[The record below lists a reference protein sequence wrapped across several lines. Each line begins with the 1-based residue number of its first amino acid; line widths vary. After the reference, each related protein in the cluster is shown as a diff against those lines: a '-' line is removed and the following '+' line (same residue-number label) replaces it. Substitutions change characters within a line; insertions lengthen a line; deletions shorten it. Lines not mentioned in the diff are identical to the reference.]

1 MTVHLRREGA
11 KLNRTQVF
19 NLRKTP
25 KGYEG
30 RTTLYD
36 GTRIIKLP
44 ESTPNHASETERSVG
59 HTRGHGKQQPSQ
71 PAQRGTQPQRTNSES
86 RTRQNDP
93 RHSAAPTEPRR
104 VLSGAMTET
113 GRLSEGAPTGI
124 SGIHGAAGASGERY
138 REATGRQDGRQ
149 TMGHSDGRM
158 PERRTDGSTEKSE
171 KKKKKNKKKKNRQA
185 ARSTQQSRENRQSSP
200 VQQRRPAPQ
209 DGRAE
214 HLPKPDRPYQ
224 ANAPREYAPGRADM
238 SGTTGYGASE
248 RSARGYGVPNYGAHG
263 SAAHGYGT
271 QGYDTS
277 NYSAHGSAAH
287 GYGTQGYGTSNYG
300 VPNNAAYGQ
309 NNGMHGGAQPSGAQ
323 RRRKR
328 PPMSE
333 EDRRRLEAAEQA
345 RRQAEQEMERQRAER
360 RAEQRR
366 KRAIDRKRRRR
377 AALRFIVS
385 ELVRGILRGIPWLFA
400 LVGMTVLL
408 GAVSGGIIF
417 VDLHLGSSTHPETVE
432 YLLTDPDDNKVSARE
447 MAYNGAFFSGTPY
460 IKMSDLASDFDLTVA
475 GDGKRYKLI
484 TQDGNIIKLTIG
496 SSVLV
501 LGGDEIRLSAPIF
514 ERGGEI
520 YIPIELLDD
529 YLTGVSA
536 DYTVDEKKK
545 IGRITI
551 TREIE
556 DYTVSVAEGKQPV
569 YAGLGFIY
577 NISPDASNIAE
588 DSLPEA
594 IAAATDPN
602 PPPAENGNATP

>member
-71 PAQRGTQPQRTNSES
+71 PAQSGTQPQRTNSGS

-124 SGIHGAAGASGERY
+124 NGIHGAAGAGGERERY
-138 REATGRQDGRQ
+138 KEATGRQDGRQ

-158 PERRTDGSTEKSE
+158 PERRADGSTEKSE

-214 HLPKPDRPYQ
+214 RLPKPDHPYQ

-248 RSARGYGVPNYGAHG
+248 RSARGYGI
-263 SAAHGYGT
+263 
-271 QGYDTS
+271 
-277 NYSAHGSAAH
+277 
-287 GYGTQGYGTSNYG
+287 
-300 VPNNAAYGQ
+300 PNNAAYGQ

-345 RRQAEQEMERQRAER
+345 RRQAEQEMERQCAER

-447 MAYNGAFFSGTPY
+447 VAYNGAFFSGTPY

-536 DYTVDEKKK
+536 NYAVDEKKK

>member
-44 ESTPNHASETERSVG
+44 ESTPNHASETERSAG
-59 HTRGHGKQQPSQ
+59 HTRGHGKQQPSR

-124 SGIHGAAGASGERY
+124 NGIHGAAGAGGERY

-214 HLPKPDRPYQ
+214 RLPKPDRPYQ
-224 ANAPREYAPGRADM
+224 ANAPREYAPGRTDM

-248 RSARGYGVPNYGAHG
+248 RSARG
-263 SAAHGYGT
+263 
-271 QGYDTS
+271 
-277 NYSAHGSAAH
+277 
-287 GYGTQGYGTSNYG
+287 YG

-432 YLLTDPDDNKVSARE
+432 YLLTDPDENKVSARE
-447 MAYNGAFFSGTPY
+447 VAYNGAFFSGTPY

-536 DYTVDEKKK
+536 DYAVDEKKK

>member
-36 GTRIIKLP
+36 GTRILKLP
-44 ESTPNHASETERSVG
+44 ESTPNHASETERGVG
-59 HTRGHGKQQPSQ
+59 HTRGHGKQQPSR
-71 PAQRGTQPQRTNSES
+71 PAQSGTQPQRTNSES

-93 RHSAAPTEPRR
+93 RHSTAPTEPRR

-124 SGIHGAAGASGERY
+124 NGIHGAAGAGGERY

-158 PERRTDGSTEKSE
+158 PERRTDSSTEKSE
-171 KKKKKNKKKKNRQA
+171 KKKKKNKNRQA

-200 VQQRRPAPQ
+200 VQQRRPAPR

-248 RSARGYGVPNYGAHG
+248 RSARGYGVPN
-263 SAAHGYGT
+263 
-271 QGYDTS
+271 
-277 NYSAHGSAAH
+277 
-287 GYGTQGYGTSNYG
+287 
-300 VPNNAAYGQ
+300 NAAFGQ

-447 MAYNGAFFSGTPY
+447 VAYNGAFFSGTPY

-484 TQDGNIIKLTIG
+484 TQGGNIIKLTIG

-536 DYTVDEKKK
+536 DYAVDEKKK

>member
-59 HTRGHGKQQPSQ
+59 HTRGHGKQQPSR

-124 SGIHGAAGASGERY
+124 NGIHGAAGAGGERY

-149 TMGHSDGRM
+149 TMGHSDERM

-171 KKKKKNKKKKNRQA
+171 KKKKKNKKKKNRQT

-224 ANAPREYAPGRADM
+224 ANAPREYAPGRTDM

-248 RSARGYGVPNYGAHG
+248 RSARGYGVPNYG
-263 SAAHGYGT
+263 
-271 QGYDTS
+271 
-277 NYSAHGSAAH
+277 AHGSAAH

-432 YLLTDPDDNKVSARE
+432 YLLTDPDENKVSARE
-447 MAYNGAFFSGTPY
+447 VAYNGAFFSGTPY

-536 DYTVDEKKK
+536 DYAVDEKKK

>member
-59 HTRGHGKQQPSQ
+59 HTRGHGKQQPSK
-71 PAQRGTQPQRTNSES
+71 PAQSGTQPQRTNSGS

-124 SGIHGAAGASGERY
+124 NGIHGAAGAGGERERY
-138 REATGRQDGRQ
+138 KEATGRQDGRQ

-158 PERRTDGSTEKSE
+158 PERRADGSTEKSE

-214 HLPKPDRPYQ
+214 RLPKPDHPYQ

-248 RSARGYGVPNYGAHG
+248 RSARGYGI
-263 SAAHGYGT
+263 
-271 QGYDTS
+271 
-277 NYSAHGSAAH
+277 
-287 GYGTQGYGTSNYG
+287 
-300 VPNNAAYGQ
+300 PNNAAYGQ

-345 RRQAEQEMERQRAER
+345 RRQAEQEMERQCAER

-447 MAYNGAFFSGTPY
+447 VAYNGAFFSGTPY

-536 DYTVDEKKK
+536 NYAVDEKKK

>member
-59 HTRGHGKQQPSQ
+59 HTRGHGKQQPSR

-124 SGIHGAAGASGERY
+124 NGIHGAAGAGGERY

-149 TMGHSDGRM
+149 TMGHSDERM

-171 KKKKKNKKKKNRQA
+171 KKKKKNKKKKNRQT

-224 ANAPREYAPGRADM
+224 ANAPREYAPGRTDM

-248 RSARGYGVPNYGAHG
+248 RSARGYGVPNYG
-263 SAAHGYGT
+263 
-271 QGYDTS
+271 
-277 NYSAHGSAAH
+277 AHGSAAH

-432 YLLTDPDDNKVSARE
+432 YLLTDPDENKVSARE
-447 MAYNGAFFSGTPY
+447 VAYNGAFFSGTPY

-536 DYTVDEKKK
+536 NYAVDEKKK

>member
-1 MTVHLRREGA
+1 
-11 KLNRTQVF
+11 
-19 NLRKTP
+19 
-25 KGYEG
+25 
-30 RTTLYD
+30 
-36 GTRIIKLP
+36 
-44 ESTPNHASETERSVG
+44 
-59 HTRGHGKQQPSQ
+59 
-71 PAQRGTQPQRTNSES
+71 
-86 RTRQNDP
+86 
-93 RHSAAPTEPRR
+93 
-104 VLSGAMTET
+104 
-113 GRLSEGAPTGI
+113 
-124 SGIHGAAGASGERY
+124 
-138 REATGRQDGRQ
+138 
-149 TMGHSDGRM
+149 MGHSDGRM
-158 PERRTDGSTEKSE
+158 PERRTDGSTEKIE
-171 KKKKKNKKKKNRQA
+171 KKKKKKNNRQA

-214 HLPKPDRPYQ
+214 RLPTPDRPYQ
-224 ANAPREYAPGRADM
+224 ANAPREYAPGRTDM

-263 SAAHGYGT
+263 SAAHSYGT
-271 QGYDTS
+271 QGYS
-277 NYSAHGSAAH
+277 VPNYSAHGSAAY

-377 AALRFIVS
+377 AALRFIFS

-447 MAYNGAFFSGTPY
+447 VAYNGAFFSGTPY

-475 GDGKRYKLI
+475 GDGKKVQADNAGRQYYQADDRLKCACTRRRRDTSFRADIRARRRDLY
-484 TQDGNIIKLTIG
+484 
-496 SSVLV
+496 SHRAAR
-501 LGGDEIRLSAPIF
+501 RLSDRCQ
-514 ERGGEI
+514 RGLRGRRE
-520 YIPIELLDD
+520 
-529 YLTGVSA
+529 
-536 DYTVDEKKK
+536 KK

-602 PPPAENGNATP
+602 PPPAENGSATP

>member
-44 ESTPNHASETERSVG
+44 ESTPNHASETERGVG
-59 HTRGHGKQQPSQ
+59 HTRGHGKQQPSR
-71 PAQRGTQPQRTNSES
+71 PAQSGTQPQRTNSES

-93 RHSAAPTEPRR
+93 RHSTAPTEPRR

-124 SGIHGAAGASGERY
+124 NGIHGAAGAGGERY

-158 PERRTDGSTEKSE
+158 PERRTDSSTEKSE
-171 KKKKKNKKKKNRQA
+171 KKKKKNKNRQA

-200 VQQRRPAPQ
+200 VQQRRPAPR
-209 DGRAE
+209 D
-214 HLPKPDRPYQ
+214 
-224 ANAPREYAPGRADM
+224 GRADM

-271 QGYDTS
+271 QGY
-277 NYSAHGSAAH
+277 
-287 GYGTQGYGTSNYG
+287 GTSNYG
-300 VPNNAAYGQ
+300 VPNNAAFGQ

-447 MAYNGAFFSGTPY
+447 VAYNGAFFSGTPY

-484 TQDGNIIKLTIG
+484 TQGGNIIKLTIG

-536 DYTVDEKKK
+536 DYAVDEKKK

>member
-44 ESTPNHASETERSVG
+44 ESTPNHASETERSAG

-71 PAQRGTQPQRTNSES
+71 PAQRVTQPQRTNSES

-124 SGIHGAAGASGERY
+124 NGIHGAAGAGGERY

-158 PERRTDGSTEKSE
+158 PERRADGSTEKSE
-171 KKKKKNKKKKNRQA
+171 KKKKKNKKKKNKQA

-214 HLPKPDRPYQ
+214 RLPKPDHPYQ

-248 RSARGYGVPNYGAHG
+248 RSARGYGI
-263 SAAHGYGT
+263 
-271 QGYDTS
+271 
-277 NYSAHGSAAH
+277 
-287 GYGTQGYGTSNYG
+287 
-300 VPNNAAYGQ
+300 PNNAAYGQ

-345 RRQAEQEMERQRAER
+345 RRQAEQEMERQCAER

-447 MAYNGAFFSGTPY
+447 VAYNGAFFSGTPY

-536 DYTVDEKKK
+536 DYAVDEKKK

>member
-124 SGIHGAAGASGERY
+124 NGIHGAAGAGGERY

-171 KKKKKNKKKKNRQA
+171 KKKKKNKKKKNRQT

-200 VQQRRPAPQ
+200 VQQRRPAPP

-214 HLPKPDRPYQ
+214 RLPTSDRPYQ
-224 ANAPREYAPGRADM
+224 ANAPREYAPGRTDM

-248 RSARGYGVPNYGAHG
+248 RSARG
-263 SAAHGYGT
+263 
-271 QGYDTS
+271 
-277 NYSAHGSAAH
+277 
-287 GYGTQGYGTSNYG
+287 YG

-447 MAYNGAFFSGTPY
+447 VAYNGAFFSGTPY

-475 GDGKRYKLI
+475 GDGKRHKLI

-536 DYTVDEKKK
+536 DYAVDEKKK

-556 DYTVSVAEGKQPV
+556 NYTVSVAEGKQPV

>member
-44 ESTPNHASETERSVG
+44 ESTPNHASETERSAG

-71 PAQRGTQPQRTNSES
+71 PAQRVTQPQRTNSES

-124 SGIHGAAGASGERY
+124 NGIHGAAGAGGERY

-158 PERRTDGSTEKSE
+158 PERRADGSTEKSE
-171 KKKKKNKKKKNRQA
+171 KKKKKNKKKKNKQA

-214 HLPKPDRPYQ
+214 RLPKPDHPYQ

-248 RSARGYGVPNYGAHG
+248 RSARGYGI
-263 SAAHGYGT
+263 
-271 QGYDTS
+271 
-277 NYSAHGSAAH
+277 
-287 GYGTQGYGTSNYG
+287 
-300 VPNNAAYGQ
+300 PNNAAYGQ

-345 RRQAEQEMERQRAER
+345 RRQAEQEMERQCAER

-447 MAYNGAFFSGTPY
+447 VAYNGAFFSGTPY

-536 DYTVDEKKK
+536 NYAVDEKKK

-602 PPPAENGNATP
+602 PPPAENENATP

>member
-1 MTVHLRREGA
+1 
-11 KLNRTQVF
+11 
-19 NLRKTP
+19 
-25 KGYEG
+25 
-30 RTTLYD
+30 
-36 GTRIIKLP
+36 
-44 ESTPNHASETERSVG
+44 
-59 HTRGHGKQQPSQ
+59 
-71 PAQRGTQPQRTNSES
+71 
-86 RTRQNDP
+86 
-93 RHSAAPTEPRR
+93 
-104 VLSGAMTET
+104 
-113 GRLSEGAPTGI
+113 
-124 SGIHGAAGASGERY
+124 
-138 REATGRQDGRQ
+138 
-149 TMGHSDGRM
+149 
-158 PERRTDGSTEKSE
+158 
-171 KKKKKNKKKKNRQA
+171 
-185 ARSTQQSRENRQSSP
+185 
-200 VQQRRPAPQ
+200 
-209 DGRAE
+209 
-214 HLPKPDRPYQ
+214 
-224 ANAPREYAPGRADM
+224 M

-248 RSARGYGVPNYGAHG
+248 RSARGYGI
-263 SAAHGYGT
+263 
-271 QGYDTS
+271 
-277 NYSAHGSAAH
+277 
-287 GYGTQGYGTSNYG
+287 
-300 VPNNAAYGQ
+300 PNNAAYGQ

-345 RRQAEQEMERQRAER
+345 RRQAEQEMERQCAER

-447 MAYNGAFFSGTPY
+447 VAYNGAFFSGTPY

-536 DYTVDEKKK
+536 DYAVDEKKK

>member
-1 MTVHLRREGA
+1 MTVNLRREGA

-59 HTRGHGKQQPSQ
+59 HTRGHGKQQPSR

-124 SGIHGAAGASGERY
+124 NGIHGAAGAGGERY

-171 KKKKKNKKKKNRQA
+171 KKKKKNKKKKNRQT

-200 VQQRRPAPQ
+200 VQQRRPAPP

-214 HLPKPDRPYQ
+214 RLPTSDRPYQ
-224 ANAPREYAPGRADM
+224 ANAPREYAPGRTDM

-248 RSARGYGVPNYGAHG
+248 RSARG
-263 SAAHGYGT
+263 
-271 QGYDTS
+271 
-277 NYSAHGSAAH
+277 
-287 GYGTQGYGTSNYG
+287 YG

-400 LVGMTVLL
+400 LVGMTMLL

-432 YLLTDPDDNKVSARE
+432 YLLTDPDENKVSARE
-447 MAYNGAFFSGTPY
+447 VAYNGAFFSGTPY

-536 DYTVDEKKK
+536 DYAVDEKKK

-556 DYTVSVAEGKQPV
+556 NYTVSVAEGKQPV

>member
-59 HTRGHGKQQPSQ
+59 HTRGHGKQQPSR

-124 SGIHGAAGASGERY
+124 NGIHGAAGAGGERY

-185 ARSTQQSRENRQSSP
+185 ERSTQQSRENRQSSP

-248 RSARGYGVPNYGAHG
+248 RSARGYV
-263 SAAHGYGT
+263 
-271 QGYDTS
+271 TS

-309 NNGMHGGAQPSGAQ
+309 NNGMHGGDQPSGAQ

-432 YLLTDPDDNKVSARE
+432 YLLTDPDENKVSARE
-447 MAYNGAFFSGTPY
+447 VAYNGAFFSGTPY

-501 LGGDEIRLSAPIF
+501 LGGDEIRLSVPIF

>member
-44 ESTPNHASETERSVG
+44 ESTPNHASETERSAG
-59 HTRGHGKQQPSQ
+59 HTRGHGKQQPSR

-124 SGIHGAAGASGERY
+124 NGIHGAAGAGGERY

-214 HLPKPDRPYQ
+214 HLPTPDRPYQ
-224 ANAPREYAPGRADM
+224 ANAPREYAPGRTDM

-248 RSARGYGVPNYGAHG
+248 RSARG
-263 SAAHGYGT
+263 
-271 QGYDTS
+271 
-277 NYSAHGSAAH
+277 
-287 GYGTQGYGTSNYG
+287 YG

-360 RAEQRR
+360 HAEQRR

-417 VDLHLGSSTHPETVE
+417 VDLHIGSSTHPETVE
-432 YLLTDPDDNKVSARE
+432 YLLTDPDENKVSARE
-447 MAYNGAFFSGTPY
+447 VAYNGAFFSGTPY

-536 DYTVDEKKK
+536 DYAVDEKKK

>member
-59 HTRGHGKQQPSQ
+59 HTRGHGKQQPSR

-248 RSARGYGVPNYGAHG
+248 RSARGYGVPNYG
-263 SAAHGYGT
+263 
-271 QGYDTS
+271 
-277 NYSAHGSAAH
+277 AHGSAAH

>member
-59 HTRGHGKQQPSQ
+59 HTRGHGKQQPSR

-124 SGIHGAAGASGERY
+124 NGIHGAAGAGGERY

-149 TMGHSDGRM
+149 TMGHSDERM

-171 KKKKKNKKKKNRQA
+171 KKKKKNKKKKNRQT

-224 ANAPREYAPGRADM
+224 ANAPREYAPGRTDM

-248 RSARGYGVPNYGAHG
+248 RSARGYGVPNYG
-263 SAAHGYGT
+263 
-271 QGYDTS
+271 
-277 NYSAHGSAAH
+277 AHGSAAH

-432 YLLTDPDDNKVSARE
+432 YLLTDPDENKVSARE
-447 MAYNGAFFSGTPY
+447 VAYNGAFFSGTPY

-501 LGGDEIRLSAPIF
+501 LGSDEIRLSAPIF

-536 DYTVDEKKK
+536 DYAVDEKKK

>member
-1 MTVHLRREGA
+1 MTVNLRREGA

-124 SGIHGAAGASGERY
+124 NGIHGAAGAGGERY

-171 KKKKKNKKKKNRQA
+171 KKKKKNKKKKNRQT

-200 VQQRRPAPQ
+200 VQQRRPAPP

-214 HLPKPDRPYQ
+214 RLPTSDRPYQ
-224 ANAPREYAPGRADM
+224 ANAPREYAPGHTDM

-248 RSARGYGVPNYGAHG
+248 RSARG
-263 SAAHGYGT
+263 
-271 QGYDTS
+271 
-277 NYSAHGSAAH
+277 
-287 GYGTQGYGTSNYG
+287 YG

-447 MAYNGAFFSGTPY
+447 VAYNGAFFSGTPY

>member
-44 ESTPNHASETERSVG
+44 ESTPNHASETERSAG
-59 HTRGHGKQQPSQ
+59 HTRGHGKQQPSL
-71 PAQRGTQPQRTNSES
+71 PAQSGTQPQRTNSES

-124 SGIHGAAGASGERY
+124 NGIHGAAGAGGERY

-248 RSARGYGVPNYGAHG
+248 RSARGYGVPNY
-263 SAAHGYGT
+263 
-271 QGYDTS
+271 
-277 NYSAHGSAAH
+277 SAHGSAAH

-300 VPNNAAYGQ
+300 VPNNAAYQ

-447 MAYNGAFFSGTPY
+447 VAYNGAFFSGTPY

-536 DYTVDEKKK
+536 NYAVDEKKK